1 MKKIFNTLTL
11 LLWVITSQAQ
21 TEFHTQDSLARSIK
35 KNKFPTPDAL
45 AKVLCKDLKNDR
57 DKARVLFT
65 WVAENIRYDF
75 DAMGKEGPEASSKKE
90 YEDKMVK
97 QVYTKG
103 KGVCMHYALLYK
115 RMADAVGLECA
126 FITGNSK
133 GSVRGGWASHAW
145 NAVNIEGEWK
155 LLDATWGAGY
165 FDVDDGK
172 FVQVFQPGFFFTP
185 PRIFALDHFPDDEKW
200 QLLETPMD
208 KTTFKKQCAFSY
220 GDPLLGIM
228 DAEPFG
234 LPLAKGTDGKMEL
247 RLKAAQPPSV
257 IQLRMGGREIA
268 FEQSVKDG
276 WITLRFS
283 PAQGRELQV
292 WSGKKTRKVI
302 STTLMGIFP
311 VK

>member
-1 MKKIFNTLTL
+1 MKKIFSTLVLVL
-11 LLWVITSQAQ
+11 LALVSHAQ
-21 TEFHTQDSLARSIK
+21 TEFIAVDSLARSIK
-35 KNKFPTPDAL
+35 KNRFPTPESL

-57 DKARVLFT
+57 DKARGLFT

-75 DAMGKEGPEASSKKE
+75 DAMGKEGPEAKSKKE
-90 YEDKMVK
+90 YEDKLVK
-97 QVYTKG
+97 QVYSKG

-145 NAVNIEGEWK
+145 NAVKIEGEWK

-165 FDVDDGK
+165 FDVDDRK
-172 FVQVFQPGFFFTP
+172 FRQVFQPGFFFTP

-200 QLLETPMD
+200 QLLEMPID
-208 KTTFKKQCAFSY
+208 KATFKKQCSFSY
-220 GDPLLGIM
+220 GDPLRGIA

-234 LPLAKGTDGKMEL
+234 LPIAKGPDGKMEL
-247 RLKAAQPPSV
+247 RLKIAEPPSTLV
-257 IQLRMGGREIA
+257 LSIGSRSID
-268 FEQSVKDG
+268 FEQSEKDG

-283 PAQGRELQV
+283 PVQARELQV
-292 WSGKKTRKVI
+292 WGGKKTRKVI

-311 VK
+311 IK